1 MGFPPGKTG
10 KLKPARYDRATGEE
24 TKMSEKP
31 RLDTTRLQKIAQAY
45 WESAALMAAVEL
57 EIFTAIAHGHD
68 TIPAAAKAAGIS
80 ERNAERLLTALTAMT
95 LLAREGDGEQ
105 GRFANAPDVQRFLV
119 KDGERYAGPWILF
132 TKPRWAAYGELGQ
145 RLRSKTENRLG
156 AYESFTVDDARRY
169 HAATY
174 SIGMGAARL
183 FSRSVDLSGRKKML
197 DLGGGSGA
205 YSIVATKTFPGL
217 QAIVLDLPPVAVV
230 AGEYI
235 AANQASDRVSTLP
248 GDFTRTPFPQG
259 VDIVVMA
266 SNLPQYEPDLIRL
279 VVGKAFD
286 ALLPGGEMHLIGET
300 LHDDRR
306 GPLSAALWGLNE
318 AVYGSTGRAHTE
330 GEVKGY
336 LQDAGFNDVAVHP
349 FVPGVLS
356 RVAGRKS
363 G

>member
-1 MGFPPGKTG
+1 M
-10 KLKPARYDRATGEE
+10 
-24 TKMSEKP
+24 EKQ
-31 RLDTTRLQKIAQAY
+31 RLDTTRLQKMAQAY

-68 TIPAAAKAAGIS
+68 TIPTVSEATGIS
-80 ERNAERLLTALTAMT
+80 RRNAERLLTVLVAMT
-95 LLAREGDGEQ
+95 LLTREGE
-105 GRFANAPDVQRFLV
+105 RFANAPDVQRFLV

-132 TKPRWAAYGELGQ
+132 TKPRWEAFGRLSD
-145 RLRSKTENRLG
+145 RLRDREEKRLG
-156 AYESFTVDDARRY
+156 AYVSITVEDARRY

-183 FSRSVDLSGRKKML
+183 FSRSVDLTGRKLML

-217 QAIVLDLPPVAVV
+217 KAIVLDLPPVTVV
-230 AGEYI
+230 ADEYI
-235 AANQASDRVSTLP
+235 AANGAADRVSTLP
-248 GDFTRTPFPQG
+248 GDFTQTPFPG
-259 VDIVVMA
+259 NVDLVVMA

-279 VVGKAFD
+279 VVGKAF
-286 ALLPGGEMHLIGET
+286 ASLVPGGEMHLIGET

-318 AVYGSTGRAHTE
+318 AVQGSTGLAHTE
-330 GEVKGY
+330 SEVKEY
-336 LQDAGFNDVAVHP
+336 LQGAGFVDVAVHP

-356 RVAGRKS
+356 RVAGRKP

>member
-1 MGFPPGKTG
+1 M
-10 KLKPARYDRATGEE
+10 A
-24 TKMSEKP
+24 EKP
-31 RLDTTRLQKIAQAY
+31 RLDTTRLQKMAQAY

-57 EIFTAIAHGHD
+57 DVFTAIARGQD
-68 TIPAAAKAAGIS
+68 TIAAVATAAGIS
-80 ERNAERLLTALTAMT
+80 TRNAERLLTALAAMT
-95 LLAREGDGEQ
+95 LLDRDGD
-105 GRFANAPDVQRFLV
+105 RFTNAADVQRFLV
-119 KDGERYAGPWILF
+119 KDSDRYAGPWILF
-132 TKPRWAAYGELGQ
+132 TKPRWGAYGELAE
-145 RLRSKTENRLG
+145 RLKSPTENRLG

-183 FSRSVDLSGRKKML
+183 FSRSVDLKGRKLML

-205 YSIVATKTFPGL
+205 YSIVATQTFPGL
-217 QAIVLDLPPVAVV
+217 KAIVLDLPPVAIV

-235 AANQASDRVSTLP
+235 AANNALGRVTTLP
-248 GDFTRTPFPQG
+248 GDFTRTEFPG
-259 VDIVVMA
+259 NVDVVVMA

-279 VVGKAFD
+279 VVGKAFA
-286 ALLPGGEMHLIGET
+286 ALAPGGEMHLIGET

-318 AVYGSTGRAHTE
+318 AVYGSTGVAHTE
-330 GEVKGY
+330 AEVKGY
-336 LQDAGFNDVAVHP
+336 LAGAGFTQVAVHP

-356 RVAGRKS
+356 RIAGRKP

>member
-1 MGFPPGKTG
+1 M
-10 KLKPARYDRATGEE
+10 AQQ
-24 TKMSEKP
+24 P
-31 RLDTTRLQKIAQAY
+31 RLDTTRLQKMAQAY

-57 EIFTAIAHGHD
+57 EVFTAIAHGHD
-68 TIPAAAKAAGIS
+68 TVPAVARAVGIS
-80 ERNAERLLTALTAMT
+80 ERNAERLLTALAAMT
-95 LLAREGDGEQ
+95 LLDRQTDNGGD
-105 GRFANAPDVQRFLV
+105 RFTNAPDVQRFLV

-132 TKPRWAAYGELGQ
+132 TKPRWEAFGKLSEHLRRREENHLGQ
-145 RLRSKTENRLG
+145 YTEF
-156 AYESFTVDDARRY
+156 SVDDARRY

-183 FSRSVDLSGRKKML
+183 FSRSVDLTGRRLML

-205 YSIVATKTFPGL
+205 YSIVATKTYPGL
-217 QAIVLDLPPVAVV
+217 KAIVLDLPPVAVV
-230 AGEYI
+230 AQEYI
-235 AANQASDRVSTLP
+235 ARNDAADRVTAMP
-248 GDFTRTPFPQG
+248 GDFTKTDFPMG
-259 VDIVVMA
+259 ADVVVMA

-279 VVGKAFD
+279 VVAKAF
-286 ALLPGGEMHLIGET
+286 AAMAPGGEMHLIGET

-318 AVYGSTGRAHTE
+318 AIQGSTGVAHTE

-336 LQDAGFNDVAVHP
+336 LREAGFTQVTVHP

-356 RVAGRKS
+356 RVTGRKP